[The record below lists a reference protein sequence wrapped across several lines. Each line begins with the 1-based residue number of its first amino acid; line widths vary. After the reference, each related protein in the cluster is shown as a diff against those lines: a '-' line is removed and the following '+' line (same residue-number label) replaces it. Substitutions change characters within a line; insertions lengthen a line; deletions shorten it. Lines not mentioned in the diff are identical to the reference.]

1 MFILILL
8 LVCALVAVGS
18 YAVMLQMGLVPGLS
32 ELTSGSKRQPR
43 EGQGFWP
50 PGCLYTV
57 ILVSVVWLIGWGIV
71 LIVALNILSSPF
83 DN

>member
-1 MFILILL
+1 MFILVLL

-18 YAVMLQMGLVPGLS
+18 YAVMLQMGLVPRLS
-32 ELTSGSKRQPR
+32 ELTGGSRRGAR
-43 EGQGFWP
+43 ESEGFWP

-71 LIVALNILSSPF
+71 LVVALNILSSPF
-83 DN
+83 EN

>member
-8 LVCALVAVGS
+8 LVCVLVAVGS
-18 YAVMLQMGLVPGLS
+18 YAVMLQMGLVPTLS
-32 ELTSGSKRQPR
+32 ELTTGKERQR

-57 ILVSVVWLIGWGIV
+57 ILVSVVWLIGWAIV
-71 LIVALNILSSPF
+71 LIVALNIINKPF
-83 DN
+83 DS